1 MSLPIAT
8 LDDGVELGPWA
19 DADLAAALLAI
30 DPQGL
35 GGAIV
40 RAGAGPVRDRWLEL
54 LHGRVSPHAPRV
66 RIPVNVSE
74 DRLLGGLDL
83 SATLGAGVL
92 VAQSGLLAEADGGV
106 AVLPMAERA
115 DPGVAAQ
122 ICAALDRGVVAAQRE
137 GLSLEAP
144 ARFGLVALDEGR
156 EDEERVASGLA
167 DRLAFHL
174 FLEGVGWRQVE
185 DAVSMP
191 EVVAAARA
199 RLRTLPPPEDALV
212 EAACDAAGRLGVM
225 SVRAVL
231 LTLRAAAAHAALE
244 GRPAVTLEDLTA
256 AARLVLVPRCLG
268 AAADAPPQPSEQ
280 PAEPPDDPDPPPQ
293 EDPTP
298 PEAPDAP
305 PPEEKEPPEEDS
317 SDEAPPLTPE
327 DLAERVV
334 AALQAI
340 LPDAVKAGLEA
351 GARASRQSTR
361 GRGGGALARSAT
373 RGRPLGSRPGALKS
387 GARLDLIET
396 LRAAAPWQ
404 GLRGG
409 SAGAPLRLRK
419 EDLRIRRFVQRT
431 ELTTVFVV
439 DASGSTAFQ
448 RLAEAKGAVEQMLA
462 RDYVSRA
469 RVALIAFHHGAA
481 EILLP
486 PTRSLTRAKR
496 LLADLPGGGG
506 TPLASAI
513 DVAAALALSERG
525 KARTPMLVFLTDG
538 RANID
543 RQGQPGRAAADRDA
557 LAAGRRLAATGA
569 RSLYIDTA
577 LRPQPDADR
586 FSRAM
591 GGVYAPL
598 PFCASG
604 AVVDLVRRELAA
616 SVP

>member
-1 MSLPIAT
+1 MSPLT
-8 LDDGVELGPWA
+8 VSLEDDVDPGPWA

-40 RAGAGPVRDRWLEL
+40 RAGAGPVREHWLQL
-54 LHGRVSPHAPRV
+54 VQGRLSSAAPLV
-66 RIPVNVSE
+66 RIPVNVGE

-83 SATLGAGVL
+83 SATLGSGSL
-92 VAQSGLLAEADGGV
+92 VIQSGLLAQAHGGV
-106 AVLPMAERA
+106 ALLPMAERA
-115 DPGVAAQ
+115 DPGVTAH
-122 ICAALDRGVVAAQRE
+122 ICAALDRGVIAAQRE
-137 GLSLEAP
+137 GLSLSAP
-144 ARFGLVALDEGR
+144 ARFGLIALDEGR
-156 EDEERVASGLA
+156 EDEDRVATGLA
-167 DRLAFHL
+167 DRLAFHI
-174 FLEGVGWRQVE
+174 FLEQVGWRQVR
-185 DAVSMP
+185 DTVAMADVI
-191 EVVAAARA
+191 AAAR
-199 RLRTLPPPEDALV
+199 LRRQGLPRPDDHLV
-212 EAACDAAGRLGVM
+212 EAACDAAQRLGVT

-231 LTLRAAAAHAALE
+231 LTLQAAAAHAALE
-244 GRPAVTLEDLTA
+244 GRPAVVIDDLVV
-256 AARLVLVPRCLG
+256 AARLVLAPRCLLRVSEVPSRP
-268 AAADAPPQPSEQ
+268 ADRTGDT
-280 PAEPPDDPDPPPQ
+280 EPPPSDTDPPP
-293 EDPTP
+293 DP

-305 PPEEKEPPEEDS
+305 KPEDDAAAEAVPP
-317 SDEAPPLTPE
+317 TPE
-327 DLAERVV
+327 ALAEMVV
-334 AALQAI
+334 EALRAI
-340 LPDAVKAGLEA
+340 LPEAVNATFED
-351 GARASRQSTR
+351 GARAARQSTR

-373 RGRPLGSRPGALKS
+373 RGRPLGSRPGPLKT
-387 GARLDLIET
+387 GVRLDLIET

-404 GLRGG
+404 GLRR
-409 SAGAPLRLRK
+409 GASGDRLRLRK

-462 RDYVSRA
+462 RAYVSRA

-481 EILLP
+481 DLLLP

-513 DVAAALALSERG
+513 DAAAAVALSERS
-525 KARTPMLVFLTDG
+525 KARTPMVVFLTDG

-543 RQGQPGRAAADRDA
+543 RAGQPGRAAADEDA
-557 LAAGRRLAATGA
+557 LAAGRRLAATGT

-577 LRPQPDADR
+577 LRPQPEADR

-591 GGVYAPL
+591 GGVYATL

-616 SVP
+616 VAP

>member
-1 MSLPIAT
+1 MISPSTPLEGEV
-8 LDDGVELGPWA
+8 DLGPWA
-19 DADLAAALLAI
+19 EADLAAALLAI

-40 RAGAGPVRDRWLEL
+40 RAGAGPVRDRWLQL
-54 LHGRVSPHAPRV
+54 LQTRLAAETPVV
-66 RIPVNVSE
+66 RIPVNVGE

-83 SATLGAGVL
+83 SATLGAGSL
-92 VAQSGLLAEADGGV
+92 VVQSGLLAAADGGV

-115 DPGVAAQ
+115 DPGVVAQ
-122 ICAALDRGVVAAQRE
+122 ICAALDRGEVVAQRE
-137 GLSLEAP
+137 GLSFSAP
-144 ARFGLVALDEGR
+144 ARFGLVALDEGHQD
-156 EDEERVASGLA
+156 EDRVATGLA

-174 FLEGVGWRQVE
+174 FLDGIGWRQVQDT
-185 DAVSMP
+185 DAMP
-191 EVVAAARA
+191 EQVAAARIRHA
-199 RLRTLPPPEDALV
+199 DLPRPDDALV
-212 EAACDAAGRLGVM
+212 EAACDAAQQLGIT

-244 GRPAVTLEDLTA
+244 ARPVILIDDLVV

-268 AAADAPPQPSEQ
+268 GGVDAPPQPTDA
-280 PAEPPDDPDPPPQ
+280 PAPSDPPPPSD
-293 EDPTP
+293 EDTP
-298 PEAPDAP
+298 SDASDTPKPEDDAASESAPPSPEALADMVVSALRALL
-305 PPEEKEPPEEDS
+305 PEEAS
-317 SDEAPPLTPE
+317 AS
-327 DLAERVV
+327 
-334 AALQAI
+334 
-340 LPDAVKAGLEA
+340 LEA
-351 GARASRQSTR
+351 GAKAARQSTR

-373 RGRPLGSRPGALKS
+373 RGRPLGSRPGALKP
-387 GARLDLIET
+387 GVRLDLIET

-409 SAGAPLRLRK
+409 APGERLRLRK

-431 ELTTVFVV
+431 ELTTIFVV

-462 RDYVSRA
+462 RAYVSRA

-481 EILLP
+481 DLLLP

-496 LLADLPGGGG
+496 MLADLPGGGG

-513 DVAAALALSERG
+513 DAAAAVVLSERN
-525 KARTPMLVFLTDG
+525 KARTPMVVFLTDG

-543 RQGQPGRAAADRDA
+543 RGGQPGRGAADTDA

-577 LRPQPDADR
+577 LRPQPGADR
-586 FSRAM
+586 FARAM

-616 SVP
+616 AAP